1 MTPEGPQLAPGAAM
15 SVRTRPATED
25 DVADLTRMHLA
36 AMAETLDSKGGPNL
50 VATVGRGPQDRT
62 RSSFREE
69 LREPTSDVIVASLAP
84 GEETTGESSR
94 SAEVV
99 LGYGVLRYPGPE
111 AVGDE
116 APVAVIRELWV
127 DPRARRIGMGTAL
140 LERACDAALEHGC
153 GGVDSLALPG
163 DRATKNFFEN
173 HSMVAR
179 AIVVHRG
186 LLPADDRSGD

>member
-50 VATVGRGPQDRT
+50 VATVGRGPQDRA

-69 LREPTSDVIVASLAP
+69 LREPTSEVIVASLAP

-153 GGVDSLALPG
+153 GVDSLPYRG
-163 DRATKNFFEN
+163 PRRKNFFEN

-179 AIVVHRG
+179 AIVVHCG